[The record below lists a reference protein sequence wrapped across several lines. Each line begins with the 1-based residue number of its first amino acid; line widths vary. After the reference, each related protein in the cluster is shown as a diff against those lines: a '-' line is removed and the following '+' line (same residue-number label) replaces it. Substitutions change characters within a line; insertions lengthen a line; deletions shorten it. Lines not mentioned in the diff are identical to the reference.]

1 MSDMTVEPTRTTTMK
16 YRKNT
21 IEDEEKEIEELEK
34 QRAGSSSFS

>member
-21 IEDEEKEIEELEK
+21 IEDDEKEEIDNDSSSK
-34 QRAGSSSFS
+34 QRESV